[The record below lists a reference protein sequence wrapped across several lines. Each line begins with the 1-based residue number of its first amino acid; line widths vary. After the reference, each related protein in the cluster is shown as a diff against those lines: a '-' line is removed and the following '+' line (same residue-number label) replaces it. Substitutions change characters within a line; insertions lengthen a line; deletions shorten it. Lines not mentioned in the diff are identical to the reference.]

1 MKRQR
6 RSRRI
11 PNAACAI
18 PRLARRYAQ
27 AIRQDLTDQV
37 RLIALY
43 GSRARG
49 DAHAGSD
56 YDFLVVLSSPTQKE
70 RETVTA
76 AGAKLL
82 AETDQLCT
90 ALVYSPE
97 QWERVQQSP
106 LGWNIL
112 REGVEL

>member
-1 MKRQR
+1 MSSVRTVER
-6 RSRRI
+6 RRA
-11 PNAACAI
+11 PQ
-18 PRLARRYAQ
+18 LARRYAR
-27 AIRQDLTDQV
+27 ALRAELAGQV

-43 GSRARG
+43 GSHARG

-56 YDFLVVLSSPTQKE
+56 YDFLVVLDSPTQKE
-70 RETVTA
+70 RETVMAT
-76 AGAKLL
+76 GAQLL
-82 AETDQLCT
+82 LETDQLCT

-97 QWERVQQSP
+97 QWEQVQQSP